1 VTATEQAPQPTPA
14 PRRTWPPGPEI
25 IGTVLAVIVVVV
37 IGTTAFAGP
46 PASPT
51 GSDSPRPT
59 QSVAPATAS
68 PEPLVDPGTVK
79 LLRAVNERLAGIG
92 VGLQRELDRSTLR
105 TNEVQSLIRQVSNTV
120 SLGSELLSGLGGAL
134 GENEPGGKMAALY
147 KSMGDSATETLR
159 ASVQNEADYRVG
171 AGLLVKM
178 IAELGPLQAEL
189 DALAL
194 GPPPTPVVTPTS
206 APPSAPASSAPP
218 SSAPPPSSEP
228 PASVT
233 PAPPVGSPPPS
244 GGPIP
249 PEPSPA
255 PDEQVTN
262 GGFETGVGPPWA
274 LFVGLGAQASLA
286 ADTNAPSAGT
296 TAAVVDITVG
306 SPAYSGISLRQPGM
320 RIEVGRHYLLTMW
333 MRSETT
339 REIRV
344 RITSTAGNSYVARTA
359 TVGPAWAP
367 ITFQIIAPGTDQNAV
382 LAIDLGRS
390 DVTTWLDSVSFRPT
404 AGP

>member
-1 VTATEQAPQPTPA
+1 M
-14 PRRTWPPGPEI
+14 
-25 IGTVLAVIVVVV
+25 
-37 IGTTAFAGP
+37 
-46 PASPT
+46 
-51 GSDSPRPT
+51 
-59 QSVAPATAS
+59 
-68 PEPLVDPGTVK
+68 
-79 LLRAVNERLAGIG
+79 NERLAGFG

-105 TNEVQSLIRQVSNTV
+105 TNEVVSLIRQVNTAV
-120 SLGSELLSGLGGAL
+120 FLGSDSLAGLGGAL
-134 GENEPGGKMAALY
+134 GENEPGGKLAALY
-147 KSMGDSATETLR
+147 KAMGDSVTQTLDI
-159 ASVQNEADYRVG
+159 SVKNDADYRVG
-171 AGLLVKM
+171 AGLLVRL

-189 DALAL
+189 EALAVA
-194 GPPPTPVVTPTS
+194 PPPTPVASPSS
-206 APPSAPASSAPP
+206 APPSAPPSTAPPPP

-255 PDEQVTN
+255 PGEQVTN
-262 GGFETGVGPPWA
+262 GGFETGVGTPWA

-286 ADTNAPSAGT
+286 ADTTAPAAGT

-306 SPAYSGISLRQPGM
+306 SAAYSGISLRQPGM
-320 RIEVGRHYLLTMW
+320 RIEVGRHYLLTLW

-339 REIRV
+339 RDIRV

-367 ITFQIIAPGTDQNAV
+367 ITFPIIASGTDQNAV
-382 LAIDLGRS
+382 LEIDLGRS

>member
-1 VTATEQAPQPTPA
+1 
-14 PRRTWPPGPEI
+14 
-25 IGTVLAVIVVVV
+25 
-37 IGTTAFAGP
+37 
-46 PASPT
+46 
-51 GSDSPRPT
+51 
-59 QSVAPATAS
+59 
-68 PEPLVDPGTVK
+68 
-79 LLRAVNERLAGIG
+79 
-92 VGLQRELDRSTLR
+92 
-105 TNEVQSLIRQVSNTV
+105 
-120 SLGSELLSGLGGAL
+120 
-134 GENEPGGKMAALY
+134 MAALY
-147 KSMGDSATETLR
+147 KVMGDSATETLG
-159 ASVQNEADYRVG
+159 ASVQNDAEYRVG
-171 AGLLVKM
+171 AGLLVKW

-194 GPPPTPVVTPTS
+194 GPPPTPVVSPSS

-255 PDEQVTN
+255 PGEQVAN
-262 GGFETGVGPPWA
+262 GGFETGVGPPWG
-274 LFVGLGAQASLA
+274 LFVGLGGQASLA
-286 ADTNAPSAGT
+286 ADTSAPAAGT

-306 SPAYSGISLRQPGM
+306 SPAYSGISLRQPGL
-320 RIEVGRHYLLTMW
+320 RIEVGRHYLLTLW
-333 MRSETT
+333 MRSETA

-367 ITFQIIAPGTDQNAV
+367 ITFPIIASGTDQNAV

-404 AGP
+404 LGP

>member
-1 VTATEQAPQPTPA
+1 MTAPEQAQQPTPA
-14 PRRTWPPGPEI
+14 PRRTWPPGPEV

-51 GSDSPRPT
+51 GSGSPRPT
-59 QSVAPATAS
+59 QSVAAATAS
-68 PEPLVDPGTVK
+68 PKPLVDPGTVK
-79 LLRAVNERLAGIG
+79 LLRAVNERLAGFA

-105 TNEVQSLIRQVSNTV
+105 TNEVQALIRQVSNTV

-147 KSMGDSATETLR
+147 KVMGDSAIKTLD
-159 ASVQNEADYRVG
+159 ASVQNDAEYRVG
-171 AGLLVKM
+171 AGLLVKW
-178 IAELGPLQAEL
+178 IPELGPLQAEL

-194 GPPPTPVVTPTS
+194 GPPPTPVVSPSS
-206 APPSAPASSAPP
+206 ALPSAPASSPPP
-218 SSAPPPSSEP
+218 SSAPAPSSQP

-262 GGFETGVGPPWA
+262 GGFEIGVGPPWA
-274 LFVGLGAQASLA
+274 LFVGLGGQASLA
-286 ADTNAPSAGT
+286 ADTSAPSAGT

-333 MRSETT
+333 MRSEIA